1 MNEELLR
8 ECFNRLRSNAAAGI
22 DKAAKGMYA
31 ENLDA
36 NLTELIGR
44 LHRMAYIP
52 QPVRRTY
59 ISKPGSS
66 KQRPLGR
73 GLRVLKTNLSRQG
86 LYGYWNK
93 CTSRIS

>member
-8 ECFNRLRSNAAAGI
+8 ECFKRLRKDAAAGI
-22 DKAAKGMYA
+22 DKVTKDMYA

-36 NLTELIGR
+36 NLSELIGK

-59 ISKPGSS
+59 LAK
-66 KQRPLGR
+66 
-73 GLRVLKTNLSRQG
+73 
-86 LYGYWNK
+86 
-93 CTSRIS
+93 

>member
-8 ECFNRLRSNAAAGI
+8 ECFKRLRSNAAAGI

-52 QPVRRTY
+52 QPVRPQAHT
-59 ISKPGSS
+59 
-66 KQRPLGR
+66 
-73 GLRVLKTNLSRQG
+73 KTGQ
-86 LYGYWNK
+86 
-93 CTSRIS
+93 